1 MKQPEGEK
9 VFNTEAFAIAL
20 ADKFTRDSEARGYA
34 LTYDIEVEPG
44 RKFDRLVMSYTR
56 TGDPRRGQRSCHAF
70 IEKATGR
77 LVKSA
82 TWKSPARLVTGE
94 LQSKFDL
101 SVPEDYQRVLEVADF
116 AGGYLY
122 IR

>member
-1 MKQPEGEK
+1 M
-9 VFNTEAFAIAL
+9 FNTEAFAMAL

-34 LTYDIEVEPG
+34 LVYDIEVEPG

-56 TGDPRRGQRSCHAF
+56 TGDSRRGQRSCHAF
-70 IEKATGR
+70 VEKATGR

-82 TWKSPARLVTGE
+82 GWSQPAKLSTGE
-94 LQSKFDL
+94 LQSKFNL

>member
-1 MKQPEGEK
+1 M
-9 VFNTEAFAIAL
+9 FNTEAFAIAL

-44 RKFDRLVMSYTR
+44 RKFDRLVMSYVIDGRR
-56 TGDPRRGQRSCHAF
+56 TGGSCHAF

>member
-1 MKQPEGEK
+1 
-9 VFNTEAFAIAL
+9 VFNTEAFAMAL
-20 ADKFTRDSEARGYA
+20 ADKFTRDSEARGSR
-34 LTYDIEVEPG
+34 TVFDVEVQPG
-44 RKFDRLVMSYTR
+44 RKFDRLIVSYAIDGRR
-56 TGDPRRGQRSCHAF
+56 TGGSCHAF

-94 LQSKFDL
+94 LQSKFNL